1 MKIFEAEFNTRT
13 CFRNKEVL
21 MGPILK
27 IRIHDYKD
35 FIASASSKVSL
46 CSQDPMS
53 VLLSDSNT
61 LASANWHS
69 ASHTDF

>member
-1 MKIFEAEFNTRT
+1 
-13 CFRNKEVL
+13 